1 MIAMLKSIKNQKGIA
16 MMLLLTIL
24 LMMTLLGLGAIMTST
39 TDVDISG
46 NDLKSIS
53 SFYASEA
60 GIEEAEAIIRT
71 SYKQTAAPP
80 SPLPSDT
87 FEINNCTVGFTTVD
101 EGAAV
106 QKTLTVGAYR
116 GLYGLVKRF
125 TITAEATDNATQA
138 RTKITQVVEDAL
150 VPIFQFAVFYE
161 EDLEVYPGP
170 PMTLA
175 GRVHSNR
182 DIYLGSEDVLY
193 INSYTTAAGDIYYG
207 RKSGSGQGGND
218 RDVFIKDNYGNYQN
232 MVNDDGTKLDSN
244 DPEWVAK
251 ALDRWGGMVEDRSF
265 GMTELNLPL
274 VTSGDEIDI
283 IKRGDGNSD
292 SFEHKAGLKI
302 VDGKAWYKNADD
314 SWTDVTAT
322 FTADGI
328 LTTGS
333 FYNGR
338 EMKNVTTW
346 DIDISKLN
354 TSDYFPSNGIIY
366 AARQEVA
373 GTEQAIRLKNAQEL
387 SGPLTVASENPLY
400 TWGDYNTVNKQPA
413 AVLTD
418 ALTILSNNWSDSKST
433 WGISSRVASNTQ
445 VNVSFMT
452 GNTNS
457 ENSTYSGGLENLPRF
472 LEAWS
477 GKTFTYRGSM
487 VDLWFSE
494 QATGLWSYGSY
505 YTAPYRDWAFDNDL
519 LDPAKLPPGTPLIN
533 AVQKVSWLHRLVSN

>member
-1 MIAMLKSIKNQKGIA
+1 MLKYLKNQKGIA

-24 LMMTLLGLGAIMTST
+24 LMMSLLGLGAIMTSI

-71 SYKQTAAPP
+71 SYKQTAHPP

-87 FEINNCTVGFTTVD
+87 FVVNNCIVEFGTVD
-101 EGAAV
+101 YGAAT

-125 TITAEATDNATQA
+125 TITSEATDNATQA
-138 RTKITQVVEDAL
+138 KAKITSVVEDAL
-150 VPIFQFAVFYE
+150 IPIFQFAVFYQ

-170 PMTLA
+170 AMTLA

-182 DIYLGSEDVLY
+182 DIYLGSENVLY

-207 RKSGSGQGGND
+207 RKSGSGQSGND
-218 RDVFIKDNYGNYQN
+218 KDVYIKDNYGNYQN
-232 MVNDDGTKLDSN
+232 MKNDDGTELDSR
-244 DPEWVAK
+244 DPEWVSQ

-274 VTSGDEIDI
+274 VTSGDEIDV

-292 SFEHKAGLKI
+292 SFEHQAGLKI
-302 VDGKAWYKNADD
+302 VDGQAYYKNADE

-322 FTADGI
+322 FMADGI
-328 LTTGS
+328 LTTGT

-338 EMKNVTTW
+338 EGKNVTTW

-354 TSDYFPSNGIIY
+354 TSGYFPSNGIIY
-366 AARQEVA
+366 TARNQVA
-373 GTEQAIRLKNAQEL
+373 GTEQATRLKNGQEL
-387 SGPLTVASENPLY
+387 AGPLTVASENPLY
-400 TWGDYNTVNKQPA
+400 TWGDYNTVNKKPA

-418 ALTILSNNWSDSKST
+418 ALTILSGNWSDAKST
-433 WGISSRVASNTQ
+433 QGVSSRVASNTI

-457 ENSTYSGGLENLPRF
+457 EDNTYSGGLENLPRF

-487 VDLWFSE
+487 VDLWYSE
-494 QATGLWSYGSY
+494 QATGSWSYGSY

-533 AVQKVSWLHRLVSN
+533 VVQKVSWLHQLVSN